1 MHKSKSY
8 YIQSQRGCIHV
19 GSTGQEK
26 GGDGAIPVGKMEM
39 KNKMKSK
46 CIPYAYD
53 EPIVFIIC
61 KNVGI
66 SR

>member
-1 MHKSKSY
+1 MHVRRKPG
-8 YIQSQRGCIHV
+8 R
-19 GSTGQEK
+19 EK
-26 GGDGAIPVGKMEM
+26 GGDGAIPVSNKQVEME
-39 KNKMKSK
+39 NKMKLK